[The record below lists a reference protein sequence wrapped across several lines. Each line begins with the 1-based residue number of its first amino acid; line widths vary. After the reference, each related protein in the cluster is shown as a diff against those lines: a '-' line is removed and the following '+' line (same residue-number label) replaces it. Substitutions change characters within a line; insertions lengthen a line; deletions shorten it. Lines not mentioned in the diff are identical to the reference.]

1 MDFRLW
7 RDDKKQKIKDIK
19 KLWGRHLNVY
29 AKILMLVEQQG
40 DHECMSPRDIERVL
54 TVLEEIK
61 KRTELYSENIVH
73 SSKKIIKNVFAS
85 VVCPP
90 DLLQSHDVEEV
101 YGRERFFCFVLS
113 SRLAA
118 FP

>member
-40 DHECMSPRDIERVL
+40 DHEGH
-54 TVLEEIK
+54 
-61 KRTELYSENIVH
+61 RTRANGSR
-73 SSKKIIKNVFAS
+73 KN
-85 VVCPP
+85 
-90 DLLQSHDVEEV
+90 
-101 YGRERFFCFVLS
+101 
-113 SRLAA
+113 
-118 FP
+118 